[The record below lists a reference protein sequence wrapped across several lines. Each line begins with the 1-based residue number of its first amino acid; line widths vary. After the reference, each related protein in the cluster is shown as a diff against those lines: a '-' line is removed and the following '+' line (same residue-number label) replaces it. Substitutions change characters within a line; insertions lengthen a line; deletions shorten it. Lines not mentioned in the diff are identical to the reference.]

1 MSQAQKIKVACV
13 GNSVTYGYGIK
24 NRETNCYPA
33 QLQQMLGDA
42 YEVENFGHSGATLL
56 NKGYRPY
63 TQQEAYQKALRF
75 AGDYVII
82 HLGLNDT
89 DPRAWPNYRDDF
101 VRDYLSLIESFR
113 KANPR
118 CKVWVCRMTPISH
131 RHSRFKSGTRDW
143 YWMEQALI
151 EEIARIAG
159 ATLIDLQEGLYDRPD
174 LLPDALHPNA
184 EGAGILARTVYGA
197 LTGDYGGLQLPAIY
211 SDRMVLQR
219 DQPLPISG
227 IANQGEKVTVTL
239 AGQRKET
246 VAGTNGK
253 GSVSHLLAAILRQSG
268 YKVGLYTSPHLVDF
282 RERIRVNGQKIP
294 EEYVIDFVER
304 HRSFFETL
312 DPSFFELT
320 SSMAFDYF
328 RAEKVDYAV
337 IEVGMGGRLDSTNII
352 TPILSIITNISLDH
366 TQFLGDTVEKIAFEK
381 AGIIKKDVPALVGEI
396 DRHSVAQVFAD
407 AAVKAGTLVYFAQDE
422 GLLKES
428 YLMDTG
434 EWYLDS
440 AEYGQLFGELGGVV
454 QFRNATTVLGAIN
467 LLNTVGVNI
476 PTEAVREGFE
486 HVVELTGLMGRWQVL
501 QENPKVVCDTGH
513 NVGGWQYLNIQLEE
527 ELKRHKHLFMIVGM
541 VNDKD
546 IDGVLDLMPE
556 KAFYFFTQA
565 SVQRAMPAE
574 DFATKAIFHGLSGT
588 ICDSVQ
594 EAVEKALARAGQ
606 DDIIFIGGS
615 PFVVADPLPLFLK
628 RDK

>member
-131 RHSRFKSGTRDW
+131 RHPRFKSGTRDW

-159 ATLIDLQEGLYDRPD
+159 ATLVDLQEGLYDRPD

-253 GSVSHLLAAILRQSG
+253 WTV
-268 YKVGLYTSPHLVDF
+268 
-282 RERIRVNGQKIP
+282 
-294 EEYVIDFVER
+294 
-304 HRSFFETL
+304 TL
-312 DPSFFELT
+312 DPL
-320 SSMAFDYF
+320 
-328 RAEKVDYAV
+328 R
-337 IEVGMGGRLDSTNII
+337 
-352 TPILSIITNISLDH
+352 
-366 TQFLGDTVEKIAFEK
+366 
-381 AGIIKKDVPALVGEI
+381 
-396 DRHSVAQVFAD
+396 
-407 AAVKAGTLVYFAQDE
+407 
-422 GLLKES
+422 
-428 YLMDTG
+428 
-434 EWYLDS
+434 
-440 AEYGQLFGELGGVV
+440 
-454 QFRNATTVLGAIN
+454 
-467 LLNTVGVNI
+467 
-476 PTEAVREGFE
+476 
-486 HVVELTGLMGRWQVL
+486 
-501 QENPKVVCDTGH
+501 
-513 NVGGWQYLNIQLEE
+513 
-527 ELKRHKHLFMIVGM
+527 
-541 VNDKD
+541 
-546 IDGVLDLMPE
+546 
-556 KAFYFFTQA
+556 
-565 SVQRAMPAE
+565 
-574 DFATKAIFHGLSGT
+574 
-588 ICDSVQ
+588 
-594 EAVEKALARAGQ
+594 
-606 DDIIFIGGS
+606 
-615 PFVVADPLPLFLK
+615 
-628 RDK
+628 